1 MSDTTDRLAER
12 LDAMLRA
19 HQELVDR
26 QRRAQEQAERERR
39 ETADAFAER
48 VASWVRPAFQTAS
61 EVAERYGFSVASE
74 EALEVS
80 EDPPYIHLALRPA
93 SEDGSGWWFA
103 RASLTYECELDA
115 RQVRVRFTV
124 ERGDPDGFPISF
136 SDDAMFAFD
145 DWSDAA
151 VEEHVTELV
160 ARALGDTVASQEV
173 LPF

>member
-1 MSDTTDRLAER
+1 MSDTNDRLAER

-48 VASWVRPAFQTAS
+48 VSTWVRPAFATAS
-61 EVAERYGFSVASE
+61 EVAERYGFSVSTE
-74 EALEVS
+74 EQLEPG
-80 EDPPYIHLALRPA
+80 EEPPYAHLALRPDTQ
-93 SEDGSGWWFA
+93 DGSAWWFA
-103 RASLTYECELDA
+103 RASVTYECELDA

-136 SDDAMFAFD
+136 SDDAMFAFE
-145 DWSDAA
+145 DWSEAA